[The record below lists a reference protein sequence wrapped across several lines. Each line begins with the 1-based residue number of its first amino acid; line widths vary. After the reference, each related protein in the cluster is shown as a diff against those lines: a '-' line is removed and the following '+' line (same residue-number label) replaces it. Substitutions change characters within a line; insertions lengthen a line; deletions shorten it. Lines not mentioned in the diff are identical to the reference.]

1 MKKIIFITGSLPPE
15 PCGVG
20 DYSQKLINELKK
32 YYEVDILLMNSFSLI
47 NLYQYYKKLRSTKE
61 NIKILQYPT
70 LGYGWSLLPQIVAII
85 FGENMYV
92 NLHEFSNRTLKAK
105 LATILF
111 LFGKSKLIV
120 TTNDEK
126 NYIEKNFKWIKK
138 DIYVVNIG
146 SNIPFYQNS
155 KKDYDLIYFGLIMQG
170 KGIEDYFKLV
180 QKIREEKKD
189 YKCLII
195 GKKKNENY
203 FKECK
208 VKSLEL
214 NIKIYEGLPEEK
226 VGDILSRSRVAF
238 LPFPDGATLR
248 RGSLIACLGNGVEVI
263 TYKNKLTKDNE
274 FLNARVWFSQNV
286 NDSYNFLKKILE
298 KNLYKKI
305 EIEDSFSWKSILEKI
320 KEIFEK
326 EER

>member
-32 YYEVDILLMNSFSLI
+32 YYEVDVILMNNFSLRK
-47 NLYQYYKKLRSTKE
+47 LYQYYRKLKNEE
-61 NIKILQYPT
+61 NSVKILQYPT
-70 LGYGWSLLPQIVAII
+70 LGYGWSIFPQILSII
-85 FGENMYV
+85 FGNNMYI

-105 LATILF
+105 LATTLF

-126 NYIEKNFKWIKK
+126 NYIEKNFKLLKK
-138 DIYVVNIG
+138 NVYIVNIG
-146 SNIPFYQNS
+146 SNIPFYKNS
-155 KKDYDLIYFGLIMQG
+155 KKDYDLIYFGLIMRG

-180 QKIREEKKD
+180 EKIRAEKKS

-195 GKKKNENY
+195 GKKKEENY
-203 FKECK
+203 FKECEE
-208 VKSLEL
+208 KSLNL
-214 NIKIYEGLPEEK
+214 DIKIYEGLTEEK
-226 VGDILSRSRVAF
+226 VGNILSRSRVAF

-263 TYKNKLTKDNE
+263 TYKNKITKDNE
-274 FLNARVWFSQNV
+274 FLDKRVWFSQNID
-286 NDSYNFLKKILE
+286 DSYNFLENILE
-298 KNLYKKI
+298 KKHYKKVG
-305 EIEDSFSWKSILEKI
+305 IEDRFSWKSILEKI
-320 KEIFEK
+320 KEILKK
-326 EER
+326 EEK